1 MFSGFEQNKSSL
13 GKKSLLQIGVKP
25 HLILRAQ
32 FQVCRTFRFSER
44 MKTTEQE
51 MFILGEVDHVT
62 KCSHAISD
70 SGAAK
75 AIELKNLHVNYV
87 C

>member
-1 MFSGFEQNKSSL
+1 
-13 GKKSLLQIGVKP
+13 
-25 HLILRAQ
+25 
-32 FQVCRTFRFSER
+32 
-44 MKTTEQE
+44 
-51 MFILGEVDHVT
+51 MFILGEVDHVA

>member
-1 MFSGFEQNKSSL
+1 
-13 GKKSLLQIGVKP
+13 
-25 HLILRAQ
+25 
-32 FQVCRTFRFSER
+32 
-44 MKTTEQE
+44 

-75 AIELKNLHVNYV
+75 AIYRVEKIARKLCVLSVLTVYDESVRCFYKKERTFRTFIRF
-87 C
+87 